1 MRMPC
6 SDGAVS
12 YRCIGMILRSMYLAT
27 PALFY
32 VFCRD
37 VERSRGN
44 VGAIYAMGKLLFVTI
59 VVVERFEQ
67 LFVEIFPSFES
78 ETFPENTGICM
89 GSDQSGFDENGSRPA
104 HRVYKVGFSVPPRFQ
119 YHSGSQYFVDGGLR
133 FVPRGI
139 LACVETLPN
148 CRATA
153 CSSCAIY
160 GDSIRVPLRS
170 TAPKVV
176 CLSSP

>member
-27 PALFY
+27 PALFM
-32 VFCRD
+32 FLSRCR
-37 VERSRGN
+37 SLAGN

-89 GSDQSGFDENGSRPA
+89 GGDQSGFDENGSRPA

-119 YHSGSQYFVDGGLR
+119 YHSGGQYFVDGASVCPTR
-133 FVPRGI
+133 YPR
-139 LACVETLPN
+139 L
-148 CRATA
+148 CR
-153 CSSCAIY
+153 
-160 GDSIRVPLRS
+160 DSPE
-170 TAPKVV
+170 
-176 CLSSP
+176 LSSDSVQLMCDIWRFNTSSAPFNRTEGRLPVFSMK